1 MDPCGLIHGYHMDP
15 WSSHELTCR
24 MPVGDRQA
32 MPEPHGD
39 AKAPAKAIGWL
50 RLTFLAVLRSAS
62 LTFSTV

>member
-1 MDPCGLIHGYHMDP
+1 MDQG
-15 WSSHELTCR
+15 LTCR

-32 MPEPHGD
+32 MPEPRGD